1 MYLFIH
7 HFTVQDLEGIEMNA
21 LVEGENGIANGRI
34 VSKAEVLLRRARGRG
49 RMTVPVGEDLQT
61 VLTGILQ
68 CRKLILRGEGEVLG
82 RVVDVL
88 HPVVLG
94 HHVTFWTANT
104 QQVTARLIRCV
115 LPGLVDQFINDFI
128 LNFHLL
134 VVFEVA
140 SGLFVIYQM
149 IDGGICAT
157 DGA

>member
-68 CRKLILRGEGEVLG
+68 CRKLILRCKGEVFR

-94 HHVTFWTANT
+94 HHITVWTAFG
-104 QQVTARLIRCV
+104 ASCRAWLIN
-115 LPGLVDQFINDFI
+115 LSMISFGIFI
-128 LNFHLL
+128 
-134 VVFEVA
+134 A
-140 SGLFVIYQM
+140 
-149 IDGGICAT
+149 
-157 DGA
+157 

>member
-68 CRKLILRGEGEVLG
+68 CRKLILRCKGEVFR

-94 HHVTFWTANT
+94 HHITVRIANT

-115 LPGLVDQFINDFI
+115 LPGLADQFIYNI
-128 LNFHLL
+128 LWYLHHL

-149 IDGGICAT
+149 IDGGIGAA

>member
-7 HFTVQDLEGIEMNA
+7 YFTVQDLEGIEMNA

-34 VSKAEVLLRRARGRG
+34 VSQAEVLLRRARGRG

-94 HHVTFWTANT
+94 HHITVRIANT

-128 LNFHLL
+128 RNFHRL